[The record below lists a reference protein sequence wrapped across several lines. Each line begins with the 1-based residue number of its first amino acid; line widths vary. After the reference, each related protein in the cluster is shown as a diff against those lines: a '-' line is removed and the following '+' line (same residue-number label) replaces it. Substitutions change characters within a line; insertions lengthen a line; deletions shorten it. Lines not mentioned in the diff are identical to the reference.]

1 MSFERLFDPNAIAVI
16 GASSDL
22 TRISGQPI
30 TALKG
35 SGFPRPIHLVNP
47 KYNELHGLKC
57 YPSAAAIGQ
66 PIDLALIAVPAKGV
80 AAAIRDCGK
89 AGIPFAIVL
98 TAGFR
103 ETGPEGRKLEGE
115 LAEAARESNVRV
127 IGPNCQGALSVPSRM
142 WCVFG
147 SVSQET
153 ALREGPVSCAFQS
166 GGFGYAVVNMAEAQ
180 GLGFRHVVSTG
191 NETDITMPELLS
203 EFLDDPGTRLA
214 FAYIEGT
221 PNARSLLDLGRK
233 SLATGKPVI
242 IWKGAQ
248 TESGT
253 KAAASHTANMTGNYD
268 LYRAAF
274 RQSGLIEVQD
284 VEEIV
289 DFAKLAL
296 QGRLPQGR
304 NIGVLSVSGG
314 SGIVFADR
322 AVKDGLVLPSFSARS
337 VAALKAIIPSFGAS
351 DNPADTTA
359 SVFNDP
365 ALFTKALD
373 IILEDPEVD
382 QLSILLASAGGL
394 AIARAAQAIAAAA
407 AKTDKPVNVAWSGR
421 RDKSEEAWQ
430 TFDEAGI
437 PHVTSPIRL
446 AHAAAVLARFAEDR
460 RRLLPR
466 VAPTVA
472 IPAGLHL
479 PAGAVTLSE
488 VESKALLQHFG
499 VPVTREVLVTLGGDF
514 KKLTAELKD
523 PFAVKI
529 VSRDIAHKTEAGG
542 VRLKVEAADLATTA
556 AEIIANAKRY
566 KPNAVIDGVLVS
578 EMASG
583 VEALIGVV
591 NDAGFGPT
599 VALGLGGILTEVLK
613 DVTFRIAPFDIETAR
628 DMISELRGA
637 ALFDGYRGS
646 LPADREALA
655 TMLVE
660 VSRMAAALGDRL
672 KEMDINPVFV
682 RPKGEGCVAADAL
695 IILK

>member
-1 MSFERLFDPNAIAVI
+1 
-16 GASSDL
+16 
-22 TRISGQPI
+22 
-30 TALKG
+30 
-35 SGFPRPIHLVNP
+35 
-47 KYNELHGLKC
+47 
-57 YPSAAAIGQ
+57 
-66 PIDLALIAVPAKGV
+66 
-80 AAAIRDCGK
+80 
-89 AGIPFAIVL
+89 
-98 TAGFR
+98 
-103 ETGPEGRKLEGE
+103 
-115 LAEAARESNVRV
+115 
-127 IGPNCQGALSVPSRM
+127 
-142 WCVFG
+142 
-147 SVSQET
+147 
-153 ALREGPVSCAFQS
+153 
-166 GGFGYAVVNMAEAQ
+166 
-180 GLGFRHVVSTG
+180 
-191 NETDITMPELLS
+191 LLS

-296 QGRLPQGR
+296 QGRLPRGR

-322 AVKDGLVLPSFSARS
+322 AVKDGLALPSFSARS
-337 VAALKAIIPSFGAS
+337 VAALKSIIPSFGAS

-365 ALFTKALD
+365 ALFTQALD

-382 QLSILLASAGGL
+382 QLSILLASAGGM
-394 AIARAAQAIAAAA
+394 AVARAAEAIAAAA

-421 RDKSEEAWQ
+421 RDKSEEAWR

-446 AHAAAVLARFAEDR
+446 AHAAAVLARFAEDQ

-466 VAPTVA
+466 VTPSVET
-472 IPAGLHL
+472 PAGLQL

-488 VESKALLQHFG
+488 VESKALLQRFC
-499 VPVTREVLVTLGGDF
+499 VPVTREVLVASGGDF
-514 KKLTAELKD
+514 AKLTAELNG

-542 VRLKVEAADLATTA
+542 VKLKVAAGDLPQA
-556 AEIIANAKRY
+556 AREIIANAKAY
-566 KPNAVIDGVLVS
+566 KPDAVIDGVLVS

-583 VEALIGVV
+583 VEALIGVI
-591 NDAGFGPT
+591 NDEGFGPT
-599 VALGLGGILTEVLK
+599 VALGLGGVLTEILK
-613 DVTFRIAPFDIETAR
+613 DITYRIAPFDIETAR
-628 DMISELRGA
+628 DMIAELRGA

-646 LPADREALA
+646 PPADREALA

-672 KEMDINPVFV
+672 QEMDINPVFV

-695 IILK
+695 IILS